1 MGNGMVNRITDSIR
15 PKTLYKIS
23 NSYPELNTEWL
34 KSGIGEM
41 ILDASISKNNTQN
54 NSAFSGRV
62 IPSSLNKILEAES
75 LAAELLNQNRELT
88 KQINTLMLQNSSLI
102 DIITKNNELISIL
115 TNELRKQKGMV
126 VGGDAECAAASG
138 SDLER

>member
-1 MGNGMVNRITDSIR
+1 MNLNSRLRIFINSLGLTNQEFERNCEMGNGMVNRITDSIK

-54 NSAFSGRV
+54 NSAFSGR
-62 IPSSLNKILEAES
+62 IIASSLNKILEAES
-75 LAAELLNQNRELT
+75 LAAELLIQNRELT
-88 KQINTLMLQNSSLI
+88 KQINTLMIQNSSLI
-102 DIITKNNELISIL
+102 DIITKNNDYKL
-115 TNELRKQKGMV
+115 
-126 VGGDAECAAASG
+126 
-138 SDLER
+138 